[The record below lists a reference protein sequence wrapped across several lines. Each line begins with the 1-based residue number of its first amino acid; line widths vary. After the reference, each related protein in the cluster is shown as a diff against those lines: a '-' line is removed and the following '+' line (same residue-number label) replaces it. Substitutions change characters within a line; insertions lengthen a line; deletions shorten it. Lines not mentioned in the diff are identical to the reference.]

1 MTCQPVFLPI
11 DVQGIALVCD
21 GPDGGDLDA
30 WNRLLEPEAVEAGET
45 PAYVTLAQVEEA
57 LAQHR
62 EAHPADVDRPV
73 RTAKPKFKAGLGMAP
88 GTKITQVGSSASPR

>member
-21 GPDGGDLDA
+21 GPTDGELDA
-30 WNRLLEPEAVEAGET
+30 WNRLLEPEAVEEGET

-62 EAHPADVDRPV
+62 EAHPLPTQRPV
-73 RTAKPKFKAGLGMAP
+73 AHRAPKFKAGLGMAP
-88 GTKITQVGSSASPR
+88 GTKITQAGASTSPG